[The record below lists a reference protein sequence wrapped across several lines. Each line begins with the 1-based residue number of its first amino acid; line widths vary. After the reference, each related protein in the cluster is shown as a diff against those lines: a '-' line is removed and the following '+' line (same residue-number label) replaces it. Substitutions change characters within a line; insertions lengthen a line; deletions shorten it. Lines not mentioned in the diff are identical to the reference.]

1 MRQQSGI
8 RESSSERL
16 EEAIARYHTN
26 AITTAEVIQELIK
39 LAKDIRAAH
48 QRGEGEGLTQEEISF
63 YDVLTQ
69 NESAAQVMGNDHLRV
84 IAHELLSSLK
94 SNASV
99 DWQRRESSRTRMRIL
114 VKRTLR
120 KHGYPPGLQD
130 AAVQTVLQRAEIPS
144 ARWAA

>member
-94 SNASV
+94 GNASV

-120 KHGYPPGLQD
+120 KHGYPPDLQD
-130 AAVQTVLQRAEIPS
+130 TAVQTVLQRAEIPS